1 MIHNNTTPQELNMKQ
16 TDLNNWQAELNSWDV
31 EVSERNGRKHV
42 FMRFGGKSIMVHLS
56 KDGKSDI
63 TVHSHG
69 NDGEHAKVSKNTRRL
84 ITAIGVK
91 FVAKETTTKSRD
103 SKVTLVKFSE

>member
-1 MIHNNTTPQELNMKQ
+1 MKQ

-31 EVSERNGRKHV
+31 EVNERHGRKHV

-56 KDGKSDI
+56 EDGKSDI

-69 NDGEHAKVSKNTRRL
+69 TDGEHAKVSKKTRRL
-84 ITAIGVK
+84 ITDSGVK
-91 FVAKETTTKSRD
+91 FVSKETTTKSRD
-103 SKVTLVKFSE
+103 SKVTLVKFSI